1 MNKKSIKDIDV
12 KNKKIFVRVDL
23 NVPLDDEGNITDET
37 RIIAS
42 LPTIDYLI
50 KNNAKIILASHLGRP
65 KGKFVE
71 KLKMD
76 PVAIALGKH
85 LDKEIKKM
93 DYVISDKVKNEV
105 KDLRSGDILL
115 LENLRFDPREKSNDD
130 NFSRELAKLADI
142 YVNDA
147 FGTSHRKHAS
157 MVGIC
162 KYIPSVMGLLLEKEL
177 RSLSSLLKKPKHPF
191 VTILG
196 GSKISDKI
204 GVVRNL
210 LNVVDTVIA
219 GGGMCYTFLKSI
231 GFEIGN
237 SLLEEDMLEYC
248 KQVLDEFKDKG
259 KKFMLPEDVVVA
271 KEFKHDSILK
281 TVNIEEIP
289 EDWLG
294 LDIGPRTID
303 KYKEEIMRAKTIL
316 WNGPMGVFEWES
328 FEKGTK
334 EIAYAIIESKAKT
347 VVGGGDT
354 IAAVKK
360 YSVADKISYITTGGG
375 ASLKFLEGVK
385 LPAVEAL
392 NNK

>member
-1 MNKKSIKDIDV
+1 MDKKTVKDIDV
-12 KNKKIFVRVDL
+12 KNKRVFVRADL
-23 NVPLDDEGNITDET
+23 NVPLDNNNNITDET
-37 RIIAS
+37 RIMSS

-76 PVAIALGKH
+76 PVAIALEKH

-93 DYVISDKVKNEV
+93 DYVISDKVKNKV
-105 KDLRSGDILL
+105 KDLKSGDILL
-115 LENLRFDPREKSNDD
+115 LENLRFDKRERDNDD
-130 NFSRELAKLADI
+130 NFSKELAELADI

-177 RSLSSLLKKPKHPF
+177 RTLSSLLKKPKHPF
-191 VTILG
+191 VAILG

-237 SLLEEDMLEYC
+237 SLLEEEMLEYC

-289 EDWLG
+289 KDWSG
-294 LDIGPRTID
+294 LDIGPGTID
-303 KYKEEIMRAKTIL
+303 KYKEEILKAKTIL

-334 EIAYAIIESKAKT
+334 EIAYAVIESKAKT

>member
-191 VTILG
+191 VAILG

>member
-1 MNKKSIKDIDV
+1 MNKKSIRDIDV
-12 KNKKIFVRVDL
+12 KNKKVFVRADL
-23 NVPLDDEGNITDET
+23 NIPLDDNGDITDET
-37 RIIAS
+37 RIISS

-76 PVAIALGKH
+76 PVAKTLEKH
-85 LDKEIKKM
+85 LGIEIKKTNK
-93 DYVISDKVKNEV
+93 VTSDEVKNKI
-105 KDLRSGDILL
+105 KDLKSGDVLL

-130 NFSRELAKLADI
+130 SFSRELAELADI

-147 FGTSHRKHAS
+147 FGTSHRRHAS

-162 KYIPSVMGLLLEKEL
+162 KHIPSVMGFLLEKEL
-177 RSLSSLLKKPKHPF
+177 STLSSLLEKPDHPF
-191 VTILG
+191 IAILG

-204 GVVRNL
+204 GVVKSL
-210 LNVVDTVIA
+210 LNVVDTIIA

-231 GFEIGN
+231 GYEIGN
-237 SLLEEDMLEYC
+237 SLLEEDMIEYC
-248 KQVLDEFKDKG
+248 KQVLDEFENIG
-259 KKFMLPEDVVVA
+259 KKFILPEDTIVA
-271 KEFKHDSILK
+271 KEFNKDSIFK
-281 TVNIEEIP
+281 TVKIDKIP
-289 EDWLG
+289 KGWMG
-294 LDIGPRTID
+294 LDIGLKTIN
-303 KYKEEIMRAKTIL
+303 KYKEEILRAKTIF

-334 EIAYAIIESKAKT
+334 EIAFAVVESEAQS

-354 IAAVKK
+354 IAAIKK
-360 YSVADKISYITTGGG
+360 YNVADKISYITTGGG

-392 NNK
+392 LDK

>member
-1 MNKKSIKDIDV
+1 MNKKSIRDIDV
-12 KNKKIFVRVDL
+12 KNKKVFVRADL
-23 NVPLDDEGNITDET
+23 NIPLDDNGDITDET
-37 RIIAS
+37 RIISS

-71 KLKMD
+71 KLKMN
-76 PVAIALGKH
+76 PVAKTLEKH
-85 LDKEIKKM
+85 LGIEIKKTNK
-93 DYVISDKVKNEV
+93 VISDEVKNKI
-105 KDLRSGDILL
+105 KDLKSGDVLL

-130 NFSRELAKLADI
+130 SFSRELAELADI

-147 FGTSHRKHAS
+147 FGTSHRRHAS

-162 KYIPSVMGLLLEKEL
+162 KHIPSVMGFLLEKEL
-177 RSLSSLLKKPKHPF
+177 STLSSLLEKPEHPF
-191 VTILG
+191 IAILG

-204 GVVRNL
+204 GVVKSL
-210 LNVVDTVIA
+210 LNVVDTIIA

-231 GFEIGN
+231 GYEIGN
-237 SLLEEDMLEYC
+237 SLLEEDMIEYC
-248 KQVLDEFKDKG
+248 KQVLDEFENIG
-259 KKFMLPEDVVVA
+259 KKFILPEDTIVA
-271 KEFKHDSILK
+271 KEFNKDSIFK
-281 TVNIEEIP
+281 TVKIDKIP
-289 EDWLG
+289 KGWMG
-294 LDIGPRTID
+294 LDIGLKTIN
-303 KYKEEIMRAKTIL
+303 KYKEEILRAKTIF

-334 EIAYAIIESKAKT
+334 EIAFAVVESEAQS

-354 IAAVKK
+354 IAAIKK
-360 YSVADKISYITTGGG
+360 YNVADKISYITTGGG

-392 NNK
+392 LDK

>member
-1 MNKKSIKDIDV
+1 MNKKSIRDIDV
-12 KNKKIFVRVDL
+12 KNKKVFVRADL
-23 NVPLDDEGNITDET
+23 NIPLDDNGDITDET
-37 RIIAS
+37 RIISS

-76 PVAIALGKH
+76 PVAKTLEKH
-85 LDKEIKKM
+85 LGIEIKKTNK
-93 DYVISDKVKNEV
+93 VTSDEVKNKI
-105 KDLRSGDILL
+105 KDLKSGDVLL

-130 NFSRELAKLADI
+130 SFSRELAELADI

-147 FGTSHRKHAS
+147 FGTSHRRHAS

-162 KYIPSVMGLLLEKEL
+162 KHIPSVMGFLLEKEL
-177 RSLSSLLKKPKHPF
+177 STLSSLLEKPEHPF
-191 VTILG
+191 IAILG

-204 GVVRNL
+204 GVVKSL
-210 LNVVDTVIA
+210 LNVVDTIIA

-231 GFEIGN
+231 GYEIGN
-237 SLLEEDMLEYC
+237 SLLEEDMIEYC
-248 KQVLDEFKDKG
+248 KQVLDEFENIG
-259 KKFMLPEDVVVA
+259 KKFILPEDTIVA
-271 KEFKHDSILK
+271 KEFNKDSIFK
-281 TVNIEEIP
+281 TVKIDKIP
-289 EDWLG
+289 KGWMG
-294 LDIGPRTID
+294 LDIGLKTIN
-303 KYKEEIMRAKTIL
+303 KYKEEILRAKTIF

-334 EIAYAIIESKAKT
+334 EIAFAVVESEAQS

-354 IAAVKK
+354 IAAIKK
-360 YSVADKISYITTGGG
+360 YNVADKISYITTGGG

-392 NNK
+392 LDK

>member
-1 MNKKSIKDIDV
+1 MDKKTIKDIDV
-12 KNKKIFVRVDL
+12 KNKKVFVRADL
-23 NVPLDDEGNITDET
+23 NVPLDDNCNITDET
-37 RIIAS
+37 RIISS
-42 LPTIDYLI
+42 LPTINYLI
-50 KNNAKIILASHLGRP
+50 KNKAKIILASHLGRP

-76 PVAIALGKH
+76 PVAKALEKH
-85 LDKEIKKM
+85 LNINIKKM
-93 DYVISDKVKNEV
+93 DYIISDNVKNEV
-105 KDLRSGDILL
+105 EALESGGILL
-115 LENLRFDPREKSNDD
+115 LENLRFDPGEKDNDD
-130 NFSRELAKLADI
+130 TFSRELAELADI

-177 RSLSSLLKKPKHPF
+177 RTLSSLLEKPEHHF
-191 VTILG
+191 VAILG

-204 GVVRNL
+204 GVVKNI

-219 GGGMCYTFLKSI
+219 GGGMCYTFLKSM
-231 GFEIGN
+231 GFEIGK

-259 KKFMLPEDVVVA
+259 KKFMLPEDVIVA
-271 KEFKHDSILK
+271 KEFKHNSILK
-281 TVNIEEIP
+281 IVNIEKIP
-289 EDWLG
+289 KDWLG
-294 LDIGPRTID
+294 LDIGPVTID
-303 KYKEEIMRAKTIL
+303 KYKEEILKAKTIL
-316 WNGPMGVFEWES
+316 WNGPMGVFEWEL

-334 EIAYAIIESKAKT
+334 EIAYAVTESKSKT

-360 YSVADKISYITTGGG
+360 YNVADKISYITTGGG